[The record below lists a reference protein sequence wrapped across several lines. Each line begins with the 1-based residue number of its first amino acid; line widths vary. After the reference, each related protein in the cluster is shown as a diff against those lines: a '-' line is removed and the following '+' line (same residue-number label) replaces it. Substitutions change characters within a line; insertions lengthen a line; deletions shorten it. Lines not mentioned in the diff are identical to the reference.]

1 MKRTNG
7 GAQWWSEDKSF
18 YLALMLCLAAIAVA
32 AYLLF
37 AFPNGT
43 SDDDTMQDAHSFDL
57 GTDFHTGPEIPARD
71 LLLVFFTNTKLFIAV
86 YKTTDTIIHLFF
98 WLAIDFFMVVKK
110 CKNFH
115 ILLQCA
121 RKRRNFFVVFS
132 MPRPHSRYKFAK
144 SCPYFLYRK
153 MKAGR

>member
-43 SDDDTMQDAHSFDL
+43 SDEDTMN
-57 GTDFHTGPEIPARD
+57 I
-71 LLLVFFTNTKLFIAV
+71 
-86 YKTTDTIIHLFF
+86 
-98 WLAIDFFMVVKK
+98 
-110 CKNFH
+110 
-115 ILLQCA
+115 
-121 RKRRNFFVVFS
+121 RR
-132 MPRPHSRYKFAK
+132 MTA
-144 SCPYFLYRK
+144 
-153 MKAGR
+153 

>member
-43 SDDDTMQDAHSFDL
+43 SDEDTMQAQEYQADDSVTASEAL
-57 GTDFHTGPEIPARD
+57 QRREPS
-71 LLLVFFTNTKLFIAV
+71 LLWGRI
-86 YKTTDTIIHLFF
+86 
-98 WLAIDFFMVVKK
+98 
-110 CKNFH
+110 
-115 ILLQCA
+115 
-121 RKRRNFFVVFS
+121 RFS
-132 MPRPHSRYKFAK
+132 A
-144 SCPYFLYRK
+144 CI
-153 MKAGR
+153 

>member
-43 SDDDTMQDAHSFDL
+43 SDDDTMQAQEYQADDSVAASEALERIPIQRWNGLVKAVLATICTTIL
-57 GTDFHTGPEIPARD
+57 GGVIG
-71 LLLVFFTNTKLFIAV
+71 AV
-86 YKTTDTIIHLFF
+86 LT
-98 WLAIDFFMVVKK
+98 M
-110 CKNFH
+110 
-115 ILLQCA
+115 IL
-121 RKRRNFFVVFS
+121 K
-132 MPRPHSRYKFAK
+132 
-144 SCPYFLYRK
+144 
-153 MKAGR
+153 

>member
-43 SDDDTMQDAHSFDL
+43 SDDDTMQAQEYQADDSVTASEAL
-57 GTDFHTGPEIPARD
+57 ERIPAMDPQPAPSRTAGTAAGGRAVLCAAD
-71 LLLVFFTNTKLFIAV
+71 GQQDYAGFFTKHVAV
-86 YKTTDTIIHLFF
+86 
-98 WLAIDFFMVVKK
+98 
-110 CKNFH
+110 
-115 ILLQCA
+115 
-121 RKRRNFFVVFS
+121 
-132 MPRPHSRYKFAK
+132 
-144 SCPYFLYRK
+144 
-153 MKAGR
+153 